1 MNLPVELNDNNTRP
15 VNHYLI
21 SLFKVKRL
29 MSKKRKGNREAKKQK
44 LNSAKNK
51 THNKT
56 SINQEK
62 KPSDLFNHSKKI
74 SPDGI

>member
-1 MNLPVELNDNNTRP
+1 
-15 VNHYLI
+15 
-21 SLFKVKRL
+21 

-51 THNKT
+51 AHNKI
-56 SINQEK
+56 SRNQEK
-62 KPSDLFNHSKKI
+62 KISDLFTRKKTI